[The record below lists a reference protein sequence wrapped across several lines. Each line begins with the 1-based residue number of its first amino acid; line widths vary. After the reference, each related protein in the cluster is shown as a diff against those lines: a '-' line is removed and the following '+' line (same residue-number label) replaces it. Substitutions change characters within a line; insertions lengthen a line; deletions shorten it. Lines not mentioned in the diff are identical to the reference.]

1 MFTEITVVLIESNNI
16 CINHAHSC
24 EGRGCS
30 LGANASEFPEP
41 TGACSRPA
49 DGLKHAC
56 AIHAV
61 VKCKRSALVNSAVP
75 YPSYLKLIKIKQ
87 LAIVIAF

>member
-1 MFTEITVVLIESNNI
+1 MLIAELGGGAPWVLPGCI
-16 CINHAHSC
+16 CLCI
-24 EGRGCS
+24 
-30 LGANASEFPEP
+30 FPEP
-41 TGACSRPA
+41 TGACFRPA

-61 VKCKRSALVNSAVP
+61 VKCKRSEVVNSAVP